1 MMWLWWGCRGEPP
14 APVPVPGELT
24 VVQLRCDGSIGE
36 STLVVGPDGTAA
48 LLDVGNDSHTA
59 EVEAAVRA
67 AGGRLAA
74 TVLTHFHADHIGGL
88 LDLAERIEP
97 GVLVSRGD
105 VHRSR
110 GTNTAALDRIVA
122 SPLWRDQVSLCDEDG
137 CSLPWT
143 LELGEGAQLSV
154 VAADAWIAGER
165 APALPDDSDGENAR
179 SLVVTLR
186 WGDFDAVFG
195 GDLTGGGKG
204 TPDVEEFVAARLGE
218 AVPDSGVE
226 LLHLDHHGISSS
238 TGQPWLDRLMPEPG
252 AERHA
257 LVGSSSGYLDAPS
270 EEVLERLRDRLHG
283 GRVWAP
289 ERGRL
294 SGRDPLVVEAK
305 GAVVVR
311 VREGGERYVVEG
323 GEERVEAESFR

>member
-1 MMWLWWGCRGEPP
+1 MYWMAWWACSRPEP
-14 APVPVPGELT
+14 PVPVRGELT
-24 VVQLRCDGSIGE
+24 VAQLRCGGSPGE
-36 STLVVGPDGTAA
+36 STLVVGPDGTVV
-48 LLDVGNDSHTA
+48 LLDVGNDSHTR
-59 EVEAAVRA
+59 EVEEAVRA
-67 AGGRLAA
+67 AGGRVHA

-88 LDLAERIEP
+88 LELAERVEL
-97 GVLVSRGD
+97 GTVVSRGD

-110 GTNTAALDRIVA
+110 GTNEGALDRIVA
-122 SPLWRDQVSLCDEDG
+122 SPLWEGRRDLCDEQG
-137 CSLPWT
+137 CALPWT

-165 APALPDDSDGENAR
+165 APAIPDDSDGENAR

-204 TPDVEEFVAARLGE
+204 TPDVEAFVAQRLGE
-218 AVPDSGVE
+218 AVPASGVE

-238 TGQPWLDRLMPEPG
+238 TGQAWLDRLMPEPG

-257 LVGSSSGYLDAPS
+257 LAGASGYLDAPS
-270 EEVLERLRDRLHG
+270 EEVLERLRARLHG

-294 SGRDPLVVEAK
+294 SGPDPLVVEAH
-305 GAVVVR
+305 GPVVVR
-311 VREGGERYVVEG
+311 VREQGARYVVEG
-323 GEERVEAESFR
+323 GGMVDEAESVR